1 MWRFLRNERG
11 QSIVE
16 LALSAPILVMALL
29 GGVDLMRI
37 AAVQQAVVN
46 SSRAGAD
53 VISQDPAI
61 SQANV
66 LSVIQGEL
74 SGTPG
79 LHDLTVVMCA
89 DQSNPVPVAPSPC
102 AVLPTASGGSY
113 TGTLADGVTS
123 CTSNSG
129 GICYVKVRVLYEFHT
144 IVPWWF
150 VPNVR
155 VVDRSTYMPLIS

>member
-1 MWRFLRNERG
+1 MWRFLRNDRG

-16 LALSAPILVMALL
+16 LALSAPILVMALI
-29 GGVDLMRI
+29 GGIDLMRI

-46 SSRAGAD
+46 ASRAGAD
-53 VISQDPAI
+53 AVSQDPSI

-66 LSVIQGEL
+66 LAVIKGEL
-74 SGTPG
+74 DGTPG
-79 LHDLTVVMCA
+79 LHDLTIVMCA
-89 DQSNPVPVAPSPC
+89 DQANPAPVAPSPC
-102 AVLPTASGGSY
+102 VVLPPRSGGNYS
-113 TGTLADGVTS
+113 GVLADGSTT
-123 CTSNSG
+123 CTSSG
-129 GICYVKVRVLYEFHT
+129 ADICHVRVRVLYEFHT

>member
-1 MWRFLRNERG
+1 MWRFLRNDRG

-16 LALSAPILVMALL
+16 LALSAPILVMALI
-29 GGVDLMRI
+29 GGIDLMRI

-53 VISQDPAI
+53 VISQDPSI

-66 LSVIQGEL
+66 LAVIKGEL
-74 SGTPG
+74 TGTPG

-89 DQSNPVPVAPSPC
+89 DQVNPAPVAPSAC
-102 AVLPTASGGSY
+102 VVLPTVSGSRYG
-113 TGTLADGVTS
+113 GGRADGVS
-123 CTSNSG
+123 CTGNSA
-129 GICYVKVRVLYEFHT
+129 GICYVRVRVLYEFHT
-144 IVPWWF
+144 IIPWWF

-155 VVDRSTYMPLIS
+155 VVDR

>member
-1 MWRFLRNERG
+1 MRRFLRNERG

-29 GGVDLMRI
+29 GGIDLMRI

-53 VISQDPAI
+53 VVGQNPSI

-74 SGTPG
+74 NGTPG

-89 DQSNPVPVAPSPC
+89 DQTNPVPVAPSPC
-102 AVLPTASGGSY
+102 VVLPPVASGSY
-113 TGTLADGVTS
+113 TGVLANGTTT
-123 CTSNSG
+123 CTSNSA

-155 VVDRSTYMPLIS
+155 VVDRSTYMPMIS